1 MTRSHGTGPRPLA
14 RLVGMT
20 TALITGVTGQDGLFL
35 SELLLDKGYDVYGLA
50 RAESP
55 RLERVRREAPGVQVV
70 FGDLCDLP
78 SLVRALDLARPDE
91 VYNLAATSFVGLSWQ
106 LAELNAETTAMGA
119 LRMLEAL
126 RMHTG
131 DDLASVRYY
140 QASTSEV
147 FGTPRES
154 PQTEDTSFHPRSPYG
169 VAKAFAH
176 NMTVNYRE
184 SYGAFACCGILF
196 NHESTRRGHEF
207 VTRKVTSAVAR
218 ISLGLQDHL
227 ELGSLDSTRDWGFAG
242 DYVRAMWLML
252 QQPSPEDFVIAT
264 GISHSIRDLLTTAFA
279 CIGVDDWSGLVRH
292 DPSLLRPS
300 DGTALVGDAS
310 KAAAL
315 LGWKPTVVFADLVAR
330 MVKHDRL
337 IESARQPGER

>member
-1 MTRSHGTGPRPLA
+1 
-14 RLVGMT
+14 LVAVS
-20 TALITGVTGQDGLFL
+20 TALITGITGQDGLFL
-35 SELLLDKGYDVYGLA
+35 SELLLDKGYDVVGLA
-50 RAESP
+50 RSESP
-55 RLERVRREAPGVQVV
+55 RLDRVRREVPDVRLVY
-70 FGDLCDLP
+70 GDLCDLP
-78 SLVRALDLARPDE
+78 SLVRALDAARPDE

-126 RMHTG
+126 RMHTH
-131 DDLASVRYY
+131 DDLSSVRYY

-154 PQTEDTSFHPRSPYG
+154 PQTEDTPFHPRSPYG

-184 SYGAFACCGILF
+184 SYGIFACCGILF
-196 NHESTRRGHEF
+196 NHESERRGHEF

-227 ELGSLDSTRDWGFAG
+227 ELGSLDSTRDWGYAG

-252 QQPSPEDFVIAT
+252 QQPEPEDYVIAT
-264 GISHSIRDLLTTAFA
+264 GISHSIRDLLTAAFG

-292 DPSLLRPS
+292 DPALLRPS
-300 DGTALVGDAS
+300 DGTALVGDAG
-310 KAAAL
+310 KAAAR
-315 LGWKPTVVFADLVAR
+315 LGWKPTVPFAELVER
-330 MVKHDRL
+330 MVRHDL
-337 IESARQPGER
+337 AVESAGAGR